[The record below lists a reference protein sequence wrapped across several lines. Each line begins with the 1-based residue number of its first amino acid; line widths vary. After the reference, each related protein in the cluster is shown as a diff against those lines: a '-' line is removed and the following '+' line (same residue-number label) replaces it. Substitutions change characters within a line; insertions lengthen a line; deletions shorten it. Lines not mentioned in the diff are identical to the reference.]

1 MCLPLVL
8 GTTSDIVSP
17 TYSGSLSS
25 SSPIFVRPDK
35 SSGHY
40 YYQAIRVT
48 VPTSGTYIF
57 TSTSSK
63 DTFGCFYSDPVDPSY
78 PSQNLITTDDDGAGN
93 NQFRISA
100 ALQSTRTYV
109 LIVTTYDVNII
120 GSFVITVN
128 GPASVVLSAFIPSTA
143 LGTTITGY
151 LSSTNPVFCRPGGG
165 SSGYFY
171 YQAIQVTV
179 STSGRYSFISTDAM
193 DSFGCLY
200 SDSVDPSYPSQNLI
214 TTDDDGAGRGQFRI
228 NANLQYGRTYVLI
241 VTTFNTNKM
250 GVYTITVNGPSSV
263 ILSTFIPSTSRPIT
277 STLTTS
283 AGPSTSSG
291 SLSSNSPVFVRPGQS
306 SGRYYYQAIRVTI
319 STSANSPASTIS
331 SYSGYLLS
339 SSQSFARPDYSS
351 AGYYYEAIRVTVHM
365 SGRYSFTSISSY
377 DTYGYLYNDPFN
389 PSKPSRNLIASDDDS
404 GNSNQFRIN
413 ATLQSGNTYVLV
425 FTTYSTGV
433 TGSFSIAVTGPT
445 MATLSSYTSSSASE
459 WATWKTVCIVVP
471 CVILFAGLISVCV
484 YRQKQKAASNRGIR
498 SAPRNQTMHPQMY
511 PMTNV
516 SRNISQPPYTI
527 SSPSMYPSH
536 MEEEPPSYES
546 LPPYFKAQYPPY
558 ST

>member
-1 MCLPLVL
+1 MCVPLVL
-8 GTTSDIVSP
+8 GTTSNIVST

-40 YYQAIRVT
+40 YYQAIQVT
-48 VPTSGTYIF
+48 VSTFGTYIF

-63 DTFGCFYSDPVDPSY
+63 DTYGCFYSDSFDPSY
-78 PSQNLITTDDDGAGN
+78 PLQNLITTDDDGASN
-93 NQFRISA
+93 SQFRISA
-100 ALQSTRTYV
+100 TLQSSRTYI
-109 LIVTTYDVNII
+109 LIITTYDTNTI

-128 GPASVVLSAFIPSTA
+128 GPASVALSAFIPSTA
-143 LGTTITGY
+143 LGTTITGR
-151 LSSTNPVFCRPGGG
+151 LSSSNPVFRRPGG

-179 STSGRYSFISTDAM
+179 STSGRYSFISTDSM

-214 TTDDDGAGRGQFRI
+214 STDDDGAGNHQFRI
-228 NANLQYGRTYVLI
+228 NATLQSTRTYVLI
-241 VTTFNTNKM
+241 VTTFDANKM

>member
-1 MCLPLVL
+1 
-8 GTTSDIVSP
+8 
-17 TYSGSLSS
+17 
-25 SSPIFVRPDK
+25 
-35 SSGHY
+35 
-40 YYQAIRVT
+40 
-48 VPTSGTYIF
+48 
-57 TSTSSK
+57 
-63 DTFGCFYSDPVDPSY
+63 
-78 PSQNLITTDDDGAGN
+78 
-93 NQFRISA
+93 
-100 ALQSTRTYV
+100 
-109 LIVTTYDVNII
+109 
-120 GSFVITVN
+120 
-128 GPASVVLSAFIPSTA
+128 
-143 LGTTITGY
+143 
-151 LSSTNPVFCRPGGG
+151 
-165 SSGYFY
+165 
-171 YQAIQVTV
+171 
-179 STSGRYSFISTDAM
+179 
-193 DSFGCLY
+193 
-200 SDSVDPSYPSQNLI
+200 
-214 TTDDDGAGRGQFRI
+214 
-228 NANLQYGRTYVLI
+228 
-241 VTTFNTNKM
+241 
-250 GVYTITVNGPSSV
+250 
-263 ILSTFIPSTSRPIT
+263 
-277 STLTTS
+277 
-283 AGPSTSSG
+283 
-291 SLSSNSPVFVRPGQS
+291 
-306 SGRYYYQAIRVTI
+306 
-319 STSANSPASTIS
+319 NSPASTIS

-351 AGYYYEAIRVTVHM
+351 AGYYYEAIRVTVRT